1 MNSTYTQ
8 FVASKRMGIC
18 DPIHEL
24 GMWGE
29 FKGNGYS
36 TASATMILEVEKSL
50 DSQMPVIEK
59 TFNQTGETSHG
70 IVRPYN
76 KYEEAAS
83 KPPEKVLR
91 RLAQNREAARK
102 SRLRKKAYVQQLES
116 SKLKLIQLEQELDR
130 ARLLGMNANGGLDAS
145 QLVYSGTA
153 NSGITAFEKEY
164 RDWVEEQNRQTD
176 KLRNALHSQVGEM
189 ELSVIVESCKS
200 HYVNLFELKETAA
213 KADVFYIMSGIWKT
227 PTERL
232 FLWIGGLR
240 PSEILKVVSQ
250 HLELL
255 TDDQLQ
261 NVQNLQQSCQQA
273 EDALSQ
279 GLLRLQQILAD
290 NVATGLLGEG
300 NYHLQQMRPA
310 MENLDSLVRFVNQAD
325 HLRKVTL
332 EQVSGML
339 TIHQAAWGLLALA
352 EYLHRLRT
360 LSSVW
365 ANHSN
370 EHA

>member
-1 MNSTYTQ
+1 
-8 FVASKRMGIC
+8 
-18 DPIHEL
+18 
-24 GMWGE
+24 
-29 FKGNGYS
+29 
-36 TASATMILEVEKSL
+36 
-50 DSQMPVIEK
+50 
-59 TFNQTGETSHG
+59 
-70 IVRPYN
+70 
-76 KYEEAAS
+76 
-83 KPPEKVLR
+83 
-91 RLAQNREAARK
+91 
-102 SRLRKKAYVQQLES
+102 
-116 SKLKLIQLEQELDR
+116 
-130 ARLLGMNANGGLDAS
+130 MNANGGLDAS